1 MESKTK
7 NTGIINTTVSAYV
20 VSLTTISREQSSN
33 DEYFTIRV
41 TSSSWE
47 DTKKWPPRSVTWVPP
62 ATGPEDG
69 STWSQKKNQDKNT
82 VYLSSKRILSERFQ

>member
-47 DTKKWPPRSVTWVPP
+47 DTKKWPPRSVT
-62 ATGPEDG
+62 
-69 STWSQKKNQDKNT
+69 
-82 VYLSSKRILSERFQ
+82 